1 MPRILYILLFA
12 AAATTSACTG
22 GSSQTQT
29 APLSEHCETVATQC
43 RLPGGALG
51 VCHYDT
57 ESNLKC
63 MSQH

>member
-1 MPRILYILLFA
+1 MPRIFYILLFA
-12 AAATTSACTG
+12 TAATTSACTG
-22 GSSQTQT
+22 GSQSQP